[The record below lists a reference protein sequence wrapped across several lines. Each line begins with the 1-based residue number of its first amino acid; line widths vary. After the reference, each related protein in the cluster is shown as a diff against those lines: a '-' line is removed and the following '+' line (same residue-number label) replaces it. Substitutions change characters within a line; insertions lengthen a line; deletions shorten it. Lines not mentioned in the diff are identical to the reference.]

1 MEARLRAS
9 QLSEDLCLD
18 TGSAEQKA
26 VVGRRRLVC
35 FGVRC
40 SCRWIARC
48 VFVRHQSPLYTAKR
62 GSGRRR
68 RTDDDRDASRSDD
81 QAARTWRARGPL
93 SLRSISKLT
102 RSSPARFSKV
112 SELSSPLRWK
122 KYSCP
127 SSAVMKPK
135 PRSATIFL
143 TVPVTLVSPIPSR
156 YVEQTQRV
164 RSRRNDDHERYPS
177 RLEVMSSP
185 YPNGT
190 RLNVPGRENRHPGA
204 ADSLAG
210 TIGSRSQC
218 PRGGHLVGFVSRA
231 FKGRPRD
238 QPRDA
243 RIPPGQYLVRDFPVL
258 SAGPTPHT
266 SLAEWSFSIEGEVD
280 EEKHWSWEELRALPS
295 ETVTRD
301 IHCVTK
307 WSKLDT
313 AWEGVSV
320 DTLLQGVETA
330 AEDVMAFCDGGYTTN
345 LPLEDLTGGKAWIA
359 FAFDGQPLESQP

>member
-127 SSAVMKPK
+127 SSAVMKRK
-135 PRSATIFL
+135 PRSATIFF

-156 YVEQTQRV
+156 YVEQTQRG

-177 RLEVMSSP
+177 RFEAMPSP
-185 YPNGT
+185 YPIGT
-190 RLNVPGRENRHPGA
+190 RRDLPP
-204 ADSLAG
+204 
-210 TIGSRSQC
+210 
-218 PRGGHLVGFVSRA
+218 GGHHPPSV
-231 FKGRPRD
+231 PN
-238 QPRDA
+238 QPCSPISA
-243 RIPPGQYLVRDFPVL
+243 PP
-258 SAGPTPHT
+258 T
-266 SLAEWSFSIEGEVD
+266 
-280 EEKHWSWEELRALPS
+280 
-295 ETVTRD
+295 
-301 IHCVTK
+301 
-307 WSKLDT
+307 
-313 AWEGVSV
+313 
-320 DTLLQGVETA
+320 
-330 AEDVMAFCDGGYTTN
+330 MAV
-345 LPLEDLTGGKAWIA
+345 WR
-359 FAFDGQPLESQP
+359 